1 MALGLRQIRYFIA
14 IADAGVLS
22 RAAETLNVA
31 QSALSHHVAALET
44 DLGVKLLERRPRG
57 IALTAAGRR
66 LYEHASAVLSA
77 LGKAEEDVRTYNEAA
92 TGPVCIGLSHTA
104 LSMVALDV
112 MKTVRKNSPGVHLT
126 IVEALS
132 PALIERVFSGTVDLA
147 LAYNPPKDAR
157 LDVEL
162 LHDEEL
168 YLVGHPS
175 LIGRSSS
182 PIAFS
187 AIPQRSVV
195 GLTPMPASR
204 AIIQTQV
211 LRNQITPSETLEV
224 DSLSALRMAIEAGL
238 GCAILSRATVLS
250 DLAAEKYHA
259 RRIIDPP
266 LTRSC
271 ALVSLADRP
280 QTKAFLEVRRTMVEI
295 VRAAVNE
302 GRWPAKGNGR
312 RSKRA
317 TPSAPIRGAG
327 ISRRHL
333 TRRHSLEFLQRGIHR
348 VPAMA
353 ADAVRDQLR
362 IELAW
367 VVKAGR
373 VNRYQFRHRDECQ
386 VDRRSAGRAEG
397 VELFVPAVARD
408 PPVFRFT
415 RNAHIGSPGEDQIG
429 SMPRAASLLA
439 IAALAV
445 ALDDGCAARLITDR
459 AARTSAGIGLGHG
472 HSPVPD

>member
-22 RAAETLNVA
+22 RAAETLNIA

-77 LGKAEEDVRTYNEAA
+77 LGKAEEDVRTFNEAA
-92 TGPVCIGLSHTA
+92 AGPVCLGLSHTGIS
-104 LSMVALDV
+104 LVALDL
-112 MKTVRKNSPGVHLT
+112 MKAVRANAPGVFLT

-132 PALIERVFSGTVDLA
+132 PALTERVLSGTLDLA
-147 LAYNPPKDAR
+147 LAYNPPRDAR

-162 LHDEEL
+162 LLDEDL

-175 LIGRSSS
+175 LIGRSAG

-187 AIPQRSVV
+187 AIPQRSVL

-211 LRNQITPSETLEV
+211 LRNQVIPSETLEV
-224 DSLSALRMAIEAGL
+224 DSLPALRMALEAGL

-266 LTRSC
+266 LARSLGLI
-271 ALVSLADRP
+271 ALADRP
-280 QTKAFLEVRRTMVEI
+280 QTKAFLEVRKTVIEV
-295 VRAAVNE
+295 VRAAVSDK
-302 GRWPAKGNGR
+302 RWPATDHGR
-312 RSKRA
+312 RR
-317 TPSAPIRGAG
+317 T
-327 ISRRHL
+327 
-333 TRRHSLEFLQRGIHR
+333 
-348 VPAMA
+348 
-353 ADAVRDQLR
+353 
-362 IELAW
+362 
-367 VVKAGR
+367 
-373 VNRYQFRHRDECQ
+373 
-386 VDRRSAGRAEG
+386 
-397 VELFVPAVARD
+397 
-408 PPVFRFT
+408 
-415 RNAHIGSPGEDQIG
+415 
-429 SMPRAASLLA
+429 RAAKA
-439 IAALAV
+439 P
-445 ALDDGCAARLITDR
+445 
-459 AARTSAGIGLGHG
+459 RTAKPG
-472 HSPVPD
+472 

>member
-1 MALGLRQIRYFIA
+1 VALGLRQIRYFIA

-112 MKTVRKNSPGVHLT
+112 MKAVRKNAPGVHLT
-126 IVEALS
+126 VVEALS
-132 PALIERVFSGTVDLA
+132 PALVERVFSGTVDLA

-175 LIGRSSS
+175 LIGRSSG

-271 ALVSLADRP
+271 ALVALADRP
-280 QTKAFLEVRRTMVEI
+280 QTKAFVEVRSTVVEI

-302 GRWPAKGNGR
+302 GRWPAKGSGR

-317 TPSAPIRGAG
+317 TAP
-327 ISRRHL
+327 RR
-333 TRRHSLEFLQRGIHR
+333 
-348 VPAMA
+348 P
-353 ADAVRDQLR
+353 
-362 IELAW
+362 
-367 VVKAGR
+367 
-373 VNRYQFRHRDECQ
+373 
-386 VDRRSAGRAEG
+386 
-397 VELFVPAVARD
+397 
-408 PPVFRFT
+408 
-415 RNAHIGSPGEDQIG
+415 
-429 SMPRAASLLA
+429 
-439 IAALAV
+439 
-445 ALDDGCAARLITDR
+445 
-459 AARTSAGIGLGHG
+459 
-472 HSPVPD
+472 

>member
-1 MALGLRQIRYFIA
+1 MALGLRQLRYFIA

-112 MKTVRKNSPGVHLT
+112 MKAVRKNSPGVHLT
-126 IVEALS
+126 VVEALS
-132 PALIERVFSGTVDLA
+132 PALVERVFSGTVDLA
-147 LAYNPPKDAR
+147 LAYNPPRDAR

-162 LHDEEL
+162 LHEEDL

-224 DSLSALRMAIEAGL
+224 DSLSALRMALEAGL
-238 GCAILSRATVLS
+238 GMRDPLPRHRPRRPGGGEISRA
-250 DLAAEKYHA
+250 AHH
-259 RRIIDPP
+259 
-266 LTRSC
+266 RS
-271 ALVSLADRP
+271 
-280 QTKAFLEVRRTMVEI
+280 
-295 VRAAVNE
+295 
-302 GRWPAKGNGR
+302 
-312 RSKRA
+312 
-317 TPSAPIRGAG
+317 
-327 ISRRHL
+327 
-333 TRRHSLEFLQRGIHR
+333 
-348 VPAMA
+348 A
-353 ADAVRDQLR
+353 ADALLRAGFARGPAADQGIPRGSQRPWSRSSALPSTKGDGPR
-362 IELAW
+362 KEM
-367 VVKAGR
+367 AGGASAP
-373 VNRYQFRHRDECQ
+373 
-386 VDRRSAGRAEG
+386 RR
-397 VELFVPAVARD
+397 
-408 PPVFRFT
+408 
-415 RNAHIGSPGEDQIG
+415 
-429 SMPRAASLLA
+429 
-439 IAALAV
+439 
-445 ALDDGCAARLITDR
+445 
-459 AARTSAGIGLGHG
+459 
-472 HSPVPD
+472 

>member
-1 MALGLRQIRYFIA
+1 VALGLRQLRYFIA

-22 RAAETLNVA
+22 RAAETLNIA

-112 MKTVRKNSPGVHLT
+112 MKAVRKNSPGVHLT
-126 IVEALS
+126 VVEALS
-132 PALIERVFSGTVDLA
+132 PALVERVFSGTVDLA
-147 LAYNPPKDAR
+147 LAYNPPRDAR

-162 LHDEEL
+162 LQEEDL

-224 DSLSALRMAIEAGL
+224 DSLSALRMALEAGL
-238 GCAILSRATVLS
+238 GCAIRATVLA

-280 QTKAFLEVRRTMVEI
+280 QTKAFLEVRKTMVEV
-295 VRAAVNE
+295 VRSAVSA
-302 GRWPAKGNGR
+302 GRWPAKGSGR
-312 RSKRA
+312 RSK
-317 TPSAPIRGAG
+317 GAM
-327 ISRRHL
+327 I
-333 TRRHSLEFLQRGIHR
+333 
-348 VPAMA
+348 
-353 ADAVRDQLR
+353 
-362 IELAW
+362 
-367 VVKAGR
+367 
-373 VNRYQFRHRDECQ
+373 
-386 VDRRSAGRAEG
+386 
-397 VELFVPAVARD
+397 
-408 PPVFRFT
+408 
-415 RNAHIGSPGEDQIG
+415 
-429 SMPRAASLLA
+429 
-439 IAALAV
+439 
-445 ALDDGCAARLITDR
+445 
-459 AARTSAGIGLGHG
+459 
-472 HSPVPD
+472 